1 MEHTSPIPVSIAL
14 IVAIIGSIVLY
25 KMDAI
30 PNHALRNDGI
40 NKISLAALAKA
51 GATEGPTE
59 PNE

>member
-25 KMDAI
+25 KMDFI
-30 PNHALRNDGI
+30 PNHAVRNDGI

-51 GATEGPTE
+51 GATETPTQ